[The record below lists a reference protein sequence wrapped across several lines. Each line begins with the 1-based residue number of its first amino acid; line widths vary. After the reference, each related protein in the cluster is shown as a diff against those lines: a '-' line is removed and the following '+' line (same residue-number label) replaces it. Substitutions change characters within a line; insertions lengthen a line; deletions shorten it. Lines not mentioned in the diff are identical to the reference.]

1 MSLQFPIRACWMKR
15 GQQKRLP
22 AASGPQAFHQVIGG
36 YNWRS
41 EQVSY
46 RTTSLKNSD
55 SFIAFLEHLLLTIY
69 PHQTVVLVMDNV
81 SYHRSLAVKAAL
93 SLFEHRVR
101 VVFLPVYCPDLNMIE
116 RFWRHLKDLVSVNR
130 LFPSLQALI
139 DQIHA
144 IMSLL
149 NDATHPLHLS
159 FLKDFR

>member
-22 AASGPQAFHQVIGG
+22 AASGPQHFHHVIGA
-36 YNWRS
+36 YNWS
-41 EQVSY
+41 TDQVSY
-46 RTTSLKNSD
+46 STTSLKNSQ
-55 SFIAFLEHLLLTIY
+55 SFITFLEHLLLEVY

-93 SLFEHRVR
+93 SLFEHRLR

-139 DQIHA
+139 DQIHS
-144 IMSLL
+144 IMSIQ
-149 NDATHPLHLS
+149 NNPAHPLRLT